1 MKQEI
6 YKKIKEGELKYGEY
20 ISNILNNI
28 NKDINAFISL
38 NKNINTE
45 EIDSN
50 IKNTKERDLEGL
62 TFGIKDNILV
72 KGINAT
78 AGSKMLKEYIGVYDA
93 TVVKKIKEAGGVII
107 GKTNMDEFAMG
118 SSNETS
124 YFGVVKNP
132 NNLNKVP
139 GGSSGGSVASVA
151 ASMVDVALGS
161 DTAGSI
167 RQPASFCGVVGFK
180 PTYGAVS
187 RFGLMSMCS
196 SLDVIGPIAN
206 NVSDCEKVFNVIAGK
221 DDYDSTSID
230 VLEEGKEWNIEDVK
244 KLVVGI
250 PKEYFVDGVDKEV
263 KEEVNN
269 FIEKLKSMGVKI
281 KEISLPYS
289 EYAIA
294 CYYIIM
300 PAEVSSNLARY
311 DNVRYGTKISDLK
324 ELDIK
329 NLRDLYFKT
338 RGDGFGTEVKRRI
351 LLGTYVLSSG
361 YYDAYYKQAQKVRTI
376 AIKQFKEL
384 FEKYDVL
391 LTPTSPITA
400 FEIGSKTD
408 DPVAMYLADICTVS
422 INIAGVPAISI
433 PCGFDSNKL
442 PIGMQLIGNHF
453 DEKTLIQFAY
463 TYEQNTSWHKNKP
476 ELEV

>member
-6 YKKIKEGELKYGEY
+6 YNKIKEGELKYSEY

-45 EIDSN
+45 EIENN
-50 IKNTKERDLEGL
+50 IKEGKERKLEGL

-78 AGSKMLKEYIGVYDA
+78 AGSKMLKDYVGVYDA
-93 TVVKKIKEAGGVII
+93 TVVKKIREAGGVIV

-132 NNLNKVP
+132 HDLNKVP
-139 GGSSGGSVASVA
+139 GGSSGGSAASVA
-151 ASMVDVALGS
+151 GLMVDVALGS

-187 RFGLMSMCS
+187 RFGLISMCS

-206 NVSDCEKVFNVIAGK
+206 SVSDCEKVFNVIAGK
-221 DDYDSTSID
+221 DDYDATSLD
-230 VLEEGKEWNIEDVK
+230 VLEEDKEWNIDDVK
-244 KLVVGI
+244 KLVVGV
-250 PKEYFVDGVDKEV
+250 PKEYFVDGVDEEV
-263 KEEVNN
+263 KEKVHN
-269 FIEKLKSMGVKI
+269 FIEKLKDMGVKV

-311 DNVRYGTKISDLK
+311 DNVRYGSKIDSLK

-329 NLRDLYFKT
+329 SLRDLYFKT
-338 RGDGFGTEVKRRI
+338 RGDGFGTEVKRRV
-351 LLGTYVLSSG
+351 LLGTYVLSKG
-361 YYDAYYKQAQKVRTI
+361 FYDQYYTKAQKVRRL
-376 AIKQFKEL
+376 IKNDFDKAFSEV
-384 FEKYDVL
+384 DII
-391 LTPTSPITA
+391 LTPTCPDKAFNFGEKNKDPI
-400 FEIGSKTD
+400 
-408 DPVAMYLADICTVS
+408 AMYLSDVFTVPM
-422 INIAGVPAISI
+422 NLAGIPAINLPLAKSKD
-433 PCGFDSNKL
+433 GL
-442 PIGMQLIGNHF
+442 PIGLQLVMQEKLDKRLLKISKVVENLINY
-453 DEKTLIQFAY
+453 K
-463 TYEQNTSWHKNKP
+463 
-476 ELEV
+476 

>member
-50 IKNTKERDLEGL
+50 IKNNKERDLEGL

-187 RFGLMSMCS
+187 RFGLISMCS

-351 LLGTYVLSSG
+351 LLGTYVLSKG
-361 YYDAYYKQAQKVRTI
+361 FYDQYYTKAQKVRRL
-376 AIKQFKEL
+376 IKDDFDKAFNEVDL
-384 FEKYDVL
+384 I
-391 LTPTSPITA
+391 LTPTCPDRAFNFGEKNKDPI
-400 FEIGSKTD
+400 S
-408 DPVAMYLADICTVS
+408 MYLSDVFTVPM
-422 INIAGVPAISI
+422 NLAGIPAINLPLAKSKD
-433 PCGFDSNKL
+433 GL
-442 PIGMQLIGNHF
+442 PIGLQLVMQEKLDKRLLKISKVIENLIN
-453 DEKTLIQFAY
+453 Y
-463 TYEQNTSWHKNKP
+463 N
-476 ELEV
+476 